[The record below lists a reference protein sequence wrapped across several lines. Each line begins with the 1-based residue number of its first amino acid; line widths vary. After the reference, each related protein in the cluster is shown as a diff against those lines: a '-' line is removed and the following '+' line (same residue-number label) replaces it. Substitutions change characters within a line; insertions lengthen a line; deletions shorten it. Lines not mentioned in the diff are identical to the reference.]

1 MSHEEIRKLLGGYA
15 TNTLTETERRAL
27 MEAAVDDQELFN
39 ALQDE
44 EALRELLADPASR
57 EQVYQAL
64 RQRPAARWRGG
75 WVWGGRGSGR
85 SRGTGDYSGPTEAAS
100 VGVAEAG
107 SDRDG
112 PGTGECGCA
121 AAGSCACCAR
131 TEAEEIFGESAA
143 ARSYSRSS
151 AGRRGNSAT
160 RRGRRGCGISRRTQ
174 LGPRCRN
181 SRAFALHRAPAQ
193 CRRDLRTGCR
203 RAKS

>member
-75 WVWGGRGSGR
+75 WVWGGVLAAAVAAALVITVVQRK
-85 SRGTGDYSGPTEAAS
+85 AAS
-100 VGVAEAG
+100 AALQQQA
-107 SDRDG
+107 SD
-112 PGTGECGCA
+112 CGDP
-121 AAGSCACCAR
+121 
-131 TEAEEIFGESAA
+131 
-143 ARSYSRSS
+143 
-151 AGRRGNSAT
+151 AT
-160 RRGRRGCGISRRTQ
+160 RE
-174 LGPRCRN
+174 
-181 SRAFALHRAPAQ
+181 
-193 CRRDLRTGCR
+193 
-203 RAKS
+203 